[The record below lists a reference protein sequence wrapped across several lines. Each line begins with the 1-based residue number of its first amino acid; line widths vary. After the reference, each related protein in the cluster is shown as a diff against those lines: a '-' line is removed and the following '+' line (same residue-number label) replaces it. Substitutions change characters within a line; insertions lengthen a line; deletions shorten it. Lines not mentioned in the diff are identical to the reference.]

1 MQNSEN
7 WYTRERLDAVN
18 AAAHRARCSITIAG
32 HGAWAGRDVQ
42 TQQEQRTLSSFTPHA
57 TNG

>member
-7 WYTRERLDAVN
+7 WYTREPLDAVN
-18 AAAHRARCSITIAG
+18 AAAHRVRCSITIAG
-32 HGAWAGRDVQ
+32 HGAWAARDEQ
-42 TQQEQRTLSSFTPHA
+42 TQREQRTLSSSTPHA